1 VKSMAFLLLTASVLS
16 AQQPQQP
23 KPFGLS
29 FGPQENGTFGAVIKG
44 SQFKS
49 LRRAPSEKQSGQLL
63 SVFAGVEIDGSW
75 NSATDAR
82 NNTSIALRPAF
93 ALQTIT
99 PRVVD
104 GKTMPTTAGP
114 WLYAY
119 LDIRQRF
126 GDFENA
132 AAEQRRLNQLILG
145 GALQFRWAGF
155 AKWYR
160 QAADVGREDNPPT
173 LSIGYYTVQR
183 NEPEDE
189 PLPPDVVADAMQAKL
204 NTGLTLPICTKETR
218 EVPRTADDP
227 FGSTETVY
235 DCPWSFMGELLATK
249 LTGGGRDFDF
259 RYDVGVIYDT
269 GGSFKPILRFRSGEE
284 HGLEYDRIFLLGLL
298 WALPI

>member
-1 VKSMAFLLLTASVLS
+1 MKSLALIFISASALS
-16 AQQPQQP
+16 AQQP
-23 KPFGLS
+23 KPFDLS
-29 FGPQENGTFGAVIKG
+29 FGPQENGTFGAVVKG

-49 LRRAPSEKQSGQLL
+49 LRRAPSAKQSGQLL
-63 SVFAGVEIDGSW
+63 SLFAGVEVDGSW

-99 PRVVD
+99 PRTVNGQVV
-104 GKTMPTTAGP
+104 PTTAGP

-132 AAEQRRLNQLILG
+132 AAEQRRINQLILG

-155 AKWYR
+155 AKWYS

-173 LSIGYYTVQR
+173 LSIGYYTVQK
-183 NEPEDE
+183 NQPEDE
-189 PLPPDVVADAMQAKL
+189 PLPSDVVSDAIQAKL
-204 NTGLTLPICTKETR
+204 NSRLTLPICTKETR

-235 DCPWSFMGELLATK
+235 HCPWSFVGELLASK
-249 LTGGGRDFDF
+249 LTGGGGDTDF

-284 HGLEYDRIFLLGLL
+284 HGLEYDRIFLLGLV